1 MHRKLPVIARPSEL
15 RYDQG
20 EVLESGAQF
29 IVLDSLPVLKSHWAQ
44 VRSSQAFAACGTGSN
59 SPALFLGMHEWIFAP
74 TVEALVAAVT
84 RWDEFKFQPRWY
96 DRMSEEFSVHRDFQ
110 ARRAHRRAK
119 RLAEGRWTAD
129 DEMAYEDSSS
139 HGKSNHPKGFWRLS
153 NLPCGL
159 SHFDWFSEYAR
170 PPTDPNLS
178 RLEVDR
184 LLRRMTFDDWRL
196 HQTQDDVHFVDA
208 SGMDAEIAF
217 WEQAGAEQGGSY
229 EDV

>member
-1 MHRKLPVIARPSEL
+1 MR
-15 RYDQG
+15 
-20 EVLESGAQF
+20 
-29 IVLDSLPVLKSHWAQ
+29 
-44 VRSSQAFAACGTGSN
+44 
-59 SPALFLGMHEWIFAP
+59 
-74 TVEALVAAVT
+74 VEALVSAVT
-84 RWDEFKFQPRWY
+84 RWDEFKLQPRWY
-96 DRMSEEFSVHRDFQ
+96 DRMSEELGVHRDFQ
-110 ARRAHRRAK
+110 ARRADRRAK
-119 RLAEGRWTAD
+119 RLAGGRWTDD
-129 DEMAYEDSSS
+129 DEKAYEDSLS
-139 HGKSNHPKGFWRLS
+139 HGKSSHPKGFLRLS

-208 SGMDAEIAF
+208 FGVDAEIAF
-217 WEQAGAEQGGSY
+217 WEQAGAVQGGSY